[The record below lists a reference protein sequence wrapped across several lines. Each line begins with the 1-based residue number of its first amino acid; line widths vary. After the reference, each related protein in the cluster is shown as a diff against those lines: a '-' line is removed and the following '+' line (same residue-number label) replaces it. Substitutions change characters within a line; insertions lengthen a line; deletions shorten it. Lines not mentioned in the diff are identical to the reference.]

1 MARHHLVD
9 ESGNL
14 DAAQRVHHDF
24 PGLDDR
30 VHPNRVEH
38 EDKEA
43 TYLRGTPSG
52 SRRAAAKQAH
62 RSRCRCQLRSAGM
75 GGGRG
80 CGVGR
85 AHRRRRST
93 LALDPHVCW
102 LRLVPPRVHPTEHVQ
117 VRAAPT
123 AAPQRRPVAVAEPSP
138 PQSPREFRPPG
149 REHSHASAYPVRSRG
164 RCRWRGRGGAPV
176 GWWRARARARPCSKR
191 SPAA

>member
-52 SRRAAAKQAH
+52 FAPRRGQARAH
-62 RSRCRCQLRSAGM
+62 RSRCRWASSRSAGM
-75 GGGRG
+75 GSGGRG
-80 CGVGR
+80 V
-85 AHRRRRST
+85 
-93 LALDPHVCW
+93 
-102 LRLVPPRVHPTEHVQ
+102 
-117 VRAAPT
+117 
-123 AAPQRRPVAVAEPSP
+123 
-138 PQSPREFRPPG
+138 
-149 REHSHASAYPVRSRG
+149 
-164 RCRWRGRGGAPV
+164 RGGEAPPDCGGVRGGGGLWQGAPKAPV
-176 GWWRARARARPCSKR
+176 HTCT
-191 SPAA
+191 

>member
-52 SRRAAAKQAH
+52 FGSRPAQNSSTHQYLAPGPAEDVH
-62 RSRCRCQLRSAGM
+62 LQL
-75 GGGRG
+75 
-80 CGVGR
+80 
-85 AHRRRRST
+85 
-93 LALDPHVCW
+93 LD
-102 LRLVPPRVHPTEHVQ
+102 L
-117 VRAAPT
+117 
-123 AAPQRRPVAVAEPSP
+123 
-138 PQSPREFRPPG
+138 
-149 REHSHASAYPVRSRG
+149 
-164 RCRWRGRGGAPV
+164 
-176 GWWRARARARPCSKR
+176 
-191 SPAA
+191 

>member
-52 SRRAAAKQAH
+52 FAPRRGQARAH
-62 RSRCRCQLRSAGM
+62 RSRCRWASSRSAGM
-75 GGGRG
+75 G
-80 CGVGR
+80 
-85 AHRRRRST
+85 
-93 LALDPHVCW
+93 
-102 LRLVPPRVHPTEHVQ
+102 
-117 VRAAPT
+117 
-123 AAPQRRPVAVAEPSP
+123 
-138 PQSPREFRPPG
+138 
-149 REHSHASAYPVRSRG
+149 
-164 RCRWRGRGGAPV
+164 RGGGEVRRCTRCNAPHGAKGGMDIQGGKGRV
-176 GWWRARARARPCSKR
+176 RKGLC
-191 SPAA
+191 

>member
-52 SRRAAAKQAH
+52 FAPRRGQARAH
-62 RSRCRCQLRSAGM
+62 RSRRRYSSRSAGM
-75 GGGRG
+75 GGG
-80 CGVGR
+80 CGG
-85 AHRRRRST
+85 
-93 LALDPHVCW
+93 LW
-102 LRLVPPRVHPTEHVQ
+102 Q
-117 VRAAPT
+117 
-123 AAPQRRPVAVAEPSP
+123 
-138 PQSPREFRPPG
+138 
-149 REHSHASAYPVRSRG
+149 
-164 RCRWRGRGGAPV
+164 GAPKAPV
-176 GWWRARARARPCSKR
+176 HTCT
-191 SPAA
+191 

>member
-52 SRRAAAKQAH
+52 FAPRRGQARAH
-62 RSRCRCQLRSAGM
+62 RSGVAGPARAVQGWV
-75 GGGRG
+75 GGEGGAGG
-80 CGVGR
+80 CGR

-117 VRAAPT
+117 VRAAH
-123 AAPQRRPVAVAEPSP
+123 PQRRPS
-138 PQSPREFRPPG
+138 
-149 REHSHASAYPVRSRG
+149 
-164 RCRWRGRGGAPV
+164 GA
-176 GWWRARARARPCSKR
+176 WWQWR
-191 SPAA
+191 SPALHSRRGSSARRDGSTRMPVRTL